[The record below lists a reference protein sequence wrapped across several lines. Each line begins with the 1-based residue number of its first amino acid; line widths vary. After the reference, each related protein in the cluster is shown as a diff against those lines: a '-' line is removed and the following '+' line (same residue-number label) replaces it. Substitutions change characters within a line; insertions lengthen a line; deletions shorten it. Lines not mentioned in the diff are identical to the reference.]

1 MNRLPS
7 TTAAPAAWLLAIGTL
22 IGVAAD
28 GRLQAGVET
37 QVLPSPR
44 DRILSSCPMLTPQQ
58 RTDIDTAF
66 GRLDTLTTADVAN
79 LLQWV
84 SKACNL
90 SPEDVKSL
98 EDDVRKQPD
107 TMRGDLERLR
117 AEVAGLKAELAA
129 LKSAPSSPG
138 APAPAEPAPAA
149 GTPAAPA
156 PAAPARPTQ
165 VMAHRVTAPFEVVD
179 ARGKVILRVAED
191 WSAADDVDGAT
202 VIVNS
207 SDRAGVMVRRRSGS
221 ALTLW
226 AGPNGGYVGAH
237 AIGNDDPTVM
247 LSANTRSV
255 SVYDLEGK
263 MRAIMQASDD
273 AGQGLVAVLSPTGTT
288 ISGVGANDAGG
299 RVFANALDGMRAF
312 IGGALPNGD
321 ADACA
326 FKAKGLRCLSALPL
340 TH

>member
-22 IGVAAD
+22 VGVAAD
-28 GRLQAGVET
+28 GRLQAGVAT

-58 RTDIDTAF
+58 RTDVDRAF
-66 GRLDTLTTADVAN
+66 GRLDTLTTADVAH

-117 AEVAGLKAELAA
+117 AEVADLKAELAA
-129 LKSAPSSPG
+129 LKSAPPPAAASSPA
-138 APAPAEPAPAA
+138 APS
-149 GTPAAPA
+149 PAAPA

-165 VMAHRVTAPFEVVD
+165 VIAHRVTAPFEVVD
-179 ARGKVILRVAED
+179 ARGKVILRVAEQ
-191 WSAADDVDGAT
+191 WSAADDVDGGT
-202 VIVNS
+202 VIVNT
-207 SDRAGVMVRRRSGS
+207 SDRAGVMVRRQSGA
-221 ALTLW
+221 ALTLL

-237 AIGNDDPTVM
+237 AKGVDAPVLT
-247 LSANTRSV
+247 LSAAARSV

-263 MRAIMQASDD
+263 VRATMQASDD
-273 AGQGLVAVLSPTGTT
+273 AGQGLVAVLSPTGATL
-288 ISGVGANDAGG
+288 SGIGVNGAGG